1 MLALIDDRATILL
14 LADCPNHKKRLSSF
28 YFQGCA
34 VLKSLS
40 VRAFSRVLLGAAAA
54 LLIVPAS
61 AAQVVKIGAAHF
73 PPYTIRPEKG
83 ADTGLL
89 PDLIEALNAV
99 QHDYQFIIVPTSI
112 PRRFRDFEQG
122 RIDIAIFE
130 NPEWDWKDIPHQTVD
145 MKLEDAEVFVAR
157 KAPGRGQAY
166 FDDLRDKRLALFS
179 GYHYAFAGFNADPKF
194 LSSNFNTTLTYS
206 HDSNLLMVLRE
217 RADVALVTRS
227 YLSDFMAR
235 NETEASQLMVSEKVD
250 QTYRHYALLR
260 PQAPL
265 DAAQFQALLQQL
277 RDNGQMLQIF
287 QRFRIAVLPLV
298 SNQAVAEQ
306 RVQAGR

>member
-1 MLALIDDRATILL
+1 LG
-14 LADCPNHKKRLSSF
+14 F
-28 YFQGCA
+28 
-34 VLKSLS
+34 LS
-40 VRAFSRVLLGAAAA
+40 VRACSRVLLGAAAA
-54 LLIVPAS
+54 LLILPAS

-89 PDLIEALNAV
+89 PDLIVALNAV
-99 QHDYQFIIVPTSI
+99 QHDYQFVIVPTSI

-130 NPEWDWKDIPHQTVD
+130 NPDWDWKDIPHQTVD

-157 KAPGRGQAY
+157 KAPGRGQGY
-166 FDDLRDKRLALFS
+166 FDDLHDKRLALFS
-179 GYHYAFAGFNADPKF
+179 GYHYAFAGFNADPKY

-235 NETEASQLMVSEKVD
+235 NEAEASQLMVSDKVD
-250 QTYRHYALLR
+250 QTYRHFALLR

-265 DAAQFQALLQQL
+265 SGTQFQAMLQQL